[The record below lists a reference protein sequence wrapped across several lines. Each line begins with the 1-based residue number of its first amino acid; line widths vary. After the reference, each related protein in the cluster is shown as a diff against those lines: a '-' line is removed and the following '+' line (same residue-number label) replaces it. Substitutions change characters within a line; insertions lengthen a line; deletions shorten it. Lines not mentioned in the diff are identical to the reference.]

1 MFGQFVM
8 QKMGFESRHV
18 PDHSLLKCNITL
30 VGHESQNKGSISNA
44 TRGHLLGKG

>member
-18 PDHSLLKCNITL
+18 PDYSLLKCSITL
-30 VGHESQNKGSISNA
+30 VGHESQNKGSISNV
-44 TRGHLLGKG
+44 TCGHLLGKG